1 MGNVLPPRNIIKKIT
16 KPERTIGMKVTKWS
30 AATLIIGIIK
40 LYRKYLSP
48 VLPRSCRFAP
58 SCSEY
63 AIESI
68 QVYGFLSGSL
78 RSLKRI
84 SRCHPWGGS
93 GYDPV
98 KKKQANK
105 IV

>member
-1 MGNVLPPRNIIKKIT
+1 VDNVLPPQNIIEKIV
-16 KPERTIGMKVTKWS
+16 KPERASGLKGMKWS
-30 AATLIIGIIK
+30 PATLIIDIIK

-98 KKKQANK
+98 KKKQADK
-105 IV
+105 TA